1 MFTYYLQLGFRSLRR
16 NPLLTALMVITLS
29 VGVAASMS
37 TYTILHM
44 MGNDPIPHKSD
55 RLFVPQ
61 LDTGSLVGYTA
72 GEEPDD
78 QLSYP
83 DTQRLL
89 ASGQGVRR
97 TAIYGVGGLIKPER
111 SDLAPLLVNGEAT
124 TADFFAMFE
133 VPFRYGNAWH
143 AEDDARKAD
152 VIVLSLETSRK
163 LYGEADPVGRDL
175 KMGETTYRVV
185 GVLQDWNPLP
195 RYYRIING
203 NGGAFAGRDDFF
215 IPFASAVRQEM
226 GNQGNNNCS
235 GDDPE
240 PGFDG
245 WLASDCTWIQ
255 FWFEGESAAD
265 QASIK
270 AWLDNYAA
278 EQHALGWLKRPVN
291 TRLRNTM
298 QWLDHLKVVSRDSRI
313 QSWLALGFLLVCL
326 VNTIGLLL
334 AKFSARGGEIGV
346 RRALGATRREIFRQ
360 YLIEASV
367 IGIIGAILGLAL
379 SLGGLWLIGQQ
390 SDSMAAVAQMDWN
403 MLLATLVLSLLASL
417 IAGALPTWRACQ
429 VRPALQLKSQ

>member
-1 MFTYYLQLGFRSLRR
+1 MAILGDTLYGGSDWSRLCLHASSL
-16 NPLLTALMVITLS
+16 TLRHP
-29 VGVAASMS
+29 A
-37 TYTILHM
+37 
-44 MGNDPIPHKSD
+44 
-55 RLFVPQ
+55 
-61 LDTGSLVGYTA
+61 TGEL
-72 GEEPDD
+72 
-78 QLSYP
+78 
-83 DTQRLL
+83 
-89 ASGQGVRR
+89 
-97 TAIYGVGGLIKPER
+97 
-111 SDLAPLLVNGEAT
+111 EA
-124 TADFFAMFE
+124 
-133 VPFRYGNAWH
+133 VV
-143 AEDDARKAD
+143 AEDD
-152 VIVLSLETSRK
+152 VVLEHLEIVEV
-163 LYGEADPVGRDL
+163 DPVGRDL

-278 EQHALGWLKRPVN
+278 EQHELGWLKRPVN

>member
-1 MFTYYLQLGFRSLRR
+1 MFRYYLQLGFRSLRR
-16 NPLLTALMVITLS
+16 NPVLTVLMVITLS

-37 TYTILHM
+37 TYTVLHM
-44 MGNDPIPHKSD
+44 MGGDPIPHKSD

-61 LDTGSLVGYTA
+61 LDTGNLTGYTE

-97 TAIYGVGGLIKPER
+97 TAIYGVGEVIKPER
-111 SDLAPLLVNGEAT
+111 TDLAPVLVNGGAT

-133 VPFRYGNAWH
+133 VPFRYGNPWH
-143 AEDDARKAD
+143 ADDDARKAD
-152 VIVLSLETSRK
+152 VIVLSRETSEK
-163 LYGEADPVGRDL
+163 LYGDVDPVGRDL

-185 GVLQDWNPLP
+185 GVIDRWKPLP

-203 NGGAFAGRDDFF
+203 NGGAFAGNDEFF
-215 IPFASAVRQEM
+215 IPLASAVRQEM
-226 GNQGNNNCS
+226 GNHGSINCN
-235 GDDPE
+235 GDGPE
-240 PGFDG
+240 PGYAG
-245 WLASDCTWIQ
+245 LLASDCTWIQ
-255 FWFEGESAAD
+255 FWFEGASAAD
-265 QASIK
+265 QAGIK

-278 EQHALGWLKRPVN
+278 EQHRVGWLQRPVN

-298 QWLDHLKVVSRDSRI
+298 QWLSHLRIVSRDSRI

-334 AKFSARGGEIGV
+334 AKFSARAGEIGV

-360 YLIEASV
+360 YLTEASV
-367 IGIIGAILGLAL
+367 VGLVGSALGLAL
-379 SLGGLWLIGQQ
+379 SLAGLWLIGRQ
-390 SDSMAAVAQMDWN
+390 SASMAAVAHMDWS
-403 MLLATLVLSLLASL
+403 MLLVTVLLSLAAS
-417 IAGALPTWRACQ
+417 IVAGFLPTWRACQ